1 MENPFE
7 ALNDEERT
15 DDRYMDRVEFFLSLK
30 KEASSV
36 RAVARDT
43 TKDLLKSKGTT
54 TARLRSSLG
63 GRTQKAPS
71 ISKIH
76 SESASAAGKAR
87 AVPKQT
93 AIAEPKAVA
102 KPVVGGETPKAQS
115 KRKLKQLL
123 KAKV

>member
-1 MENPFE
+1 MDNPFE
-7 ALNDEERT
+7 ALNDTERT

-30 KEASSV
+30 KESSA
-36 RAVARDT
+36 RAIARDQ

-76 SESASAAGKAR
+76 SESASTAGKAR

-93 AIAEPKAVA
+93 EIAEPKAMA
-102 KPVVGGETPKAQS
+102 KAVTGGETPKAQS

-123 KAKV
+123 KAKS